1 MAEFILIIKGG
12 LTDYS
17 DAAKT
22 AAHMQEW
29 YTYGG
34 LIQQQAK
41 ILGGA
46 GLTFEGRV
54 VGNAGTQAYA
64 PHGPETLTG
73 YYHLE
78 APDLATVEALAA
90 QAPNIGLG
98 GTVEVRL
105 PLAMPQT
112 S

>member
-12 LTDYS
+12 MTDYS

-22 AAHMQEW
+22 AAHLQEW
-29 YTYGG
+29 YRYGG
-34 LIQQQAK
+34 LLQEKAK
-41 ILGGA
+41 IVGGA

-54 VGNAGTQAYA
+54 VGKASTQAYA

-78 APDLATVEALAA
+78 APDLATAEALAA
-90 QAPNIGLG
+90 QAPNIALG

-105 PLAMPQT
+105 PLPMPQT
-112 S
+112 V